1 MITID
6 VSGCR
11 PFIGRET
18 FETSL
23 AKAREAFGI
32 LESGTGAGHE
42 FLGWNALPSQI
53 GQPQIDA
60 CLSVVDDWI
69 AREIEVVVVIGI
81 GGSYLG
87 AKAAIEAMNHSFGHQ
102 MGSSGPEVV
111 FAGQNLSE
119 EYLAELK
126 DLLMVRNCAA
136 VVISKSGTTIEPA
149 VAFRVVRNLIQ
160 RKYGREEARSRIVA
174 ITDAARGA
182 LKTLSDREGYRTF
195 VIPDDIGG
203 RFSVLTP
210 VGLLPIALAG
220 YDIDALVAGARYMQR
235 ACAEDSDENPAI
247 RYAAMRNALYNS
259 GKDIELLASF
269 HPKMRFFT
277 EWWKQLFG
285 ESEGKEGKGLFPAS
299 ALFTTDL
306 HSMGQYIQQGQR
318 KLFETVISIEN
329 SRREVLIEEEE
340 EDLDGLNYL
349 AGKNVEYV
357 NRMAQEGTRM
367 AHIDGG
373 VPNISIAVEQL
384 DEYNLGQLFY
394 FFEKACGISAYM
406 LDVNPFD
413 QPGVEAYKKNMFALL
428 GKPGY
433 EERGRELKER
443 LREEL

>member
-1 MITID
+1 MIKID
-6 VSGCR
+6 LSGCR

-18 FETSL
+18 FEASL
-23 AKAREAFGI
+23 AKAREAFGV

-42 FLGWNALPSQI
+42 FLGWKELPSRI
-53 GQPQIDA
+53 GQPEIDE
-60 CLSVVDDWI
+60 CLSVVERWI
-69 AREIEVVVVIGI
+69 SREVEVVVVIGI

-87 AKAAIEAMNHSFGHQ
+87 AKAAIEALSHTFGVQ
-102 MGSSGPEVV
+102 LGSAGGPEVV

-126 DLLMVRNCAA
+126 DLLMARSCAA
-136 VVISKSGTTIEPA
+136 VVISKSGTTTEPA
-149 VAFRVVRNLIQ
+149 VAFRMVRNLLQ
-160 RKYGREEARSRIVA
+160 RKYGREEACERIVA
-174 ITDAARGA
+174 ITDAHRGA
-182 LKTLSDREGYRTF
+182 LKTLADREGYRTF

-220 YDIDALVAGARYMQR
+220 YDIDALVAGARYMQHV
-235 ACAEDSDENPAI
+235 CAEDTEENPAI

-259 GKDIELLASF
+259 GKDIELLISF
-269 HPKMRFFT
+269 HPKMHYFA

-285 ESEGKEGKGLFPAS
+285 ESEGKEGQGLFPAS

-318 KLFETVISIEN
+318 KLFETAITIEN
-329 SRREVLIEEEE
+329 SRREVVVEHDDD
-340 EDLDGLNYL
+340 DLDGLNYL
-349 AGKNVEYV
+349 EGKNVEHC

-373 VPNISIAVEQL
+373 VPNLAVSVEQL

-406 LDVNPFD
+406 LGVNPFD
-413 QPGVEAYKKNMFALL
+413 QPGVEEYKKRMFELL

-433 EERGRELKER
+433 RK
-443 LREEL
+443 

>member
-1 MITID
+1 MIKLD
-6 VSGCR
+6 LSGCST
-11 PFIGRET
+11 FISQEA
-18 FETSL
+18 FIESL
-23 AKAREAFGI
+23 AKAREAFGV

-42 FLGWNALPSQI
+42 FLGWNTLPSQI
-53 GQPQIDA
+53 RQRQIEE
-60 CLSVVDDWI
+60 CLAIVDDWI
-69 AREIEVVVVIGI
+69 AKEVEMVVVIGI

-87 AKAAIEAMNHSFGHQ
+87 SLATIAALNHLFGYAMSS
-102 MGSSGPEVV
+102 SSGPQVV

-126 DLLMVRNCAA
+126 DQLLVRNCAT
-136 VVISKSGTTIEPA
+136 VVISKSGTTTEPA
-149 VAFRVVRNLIQ
+149 IAFRMVRNLIQ
-160 RKYGREEARSRIVA
+160 RKYGREEARERIVA
-174 ITDAARGA
+174 ITDASRGA
-182 LKTLSDREGYRTF
+182 LRTMADREGYRTF

-220 YDIDALVAGARYMQR
+220 YDIEALVDGARYMQR
-235 ACAEDSDENPAI
+235 ICAEDSDENLAI

-285 ESEGKEGKGLFPAS
+285 ESEGKEGEGLFPAS
-299 ALFTTDL
+299 AIFTTDL

-318 KLFETVISIEN
+318 KLFETVLSIEN
-329 SRREVLIEEEE
+329 SRREVLIEEDAD
-340 EDLDGLNYL
+340 DLDGLNYL

-373 VPNISIAVEQL
+373 VPNISISIEQL

-406 LDVNPFD
+406 LEVNPFD

-428 GKPGY
+428 GKPGC
-433 EERGRELKER
+433 
-443 LREEL
+443 

>member
-1 MITID
+1 MIKLD
-6 VSGCR
+6 LSGCST
-11 PFIGRET
+11 FISQEA
-18 FETSL
+18 FIESL
-23 AKAREAFGI
+23 AKAREAFGV

-42 FLGWNALPSQI
+42 FLGWNTLPSQI
-53 GQPQIDA
+53 RQRQIEE
-60 CLSVVDDWI
+60 CLAIVDDWI
-69 AREIEVVVVIGI
+69 AKEVEMVVVIGI

-87 AKAAIEAMNHSFGHQ
+87 SLATIAALNHLFGYAMSS
-102 MGSSGPEVV
+102 SSGPQVV

-126 DLLMVRNCAA
+126 DQLLVRNCAT
-136 VVISKSGTTIEPA
+136 VVISKSGTTTEPA
-149 VAFRVVRNLIQ
+149 IAFRMVRNLIQ
-160 RKYGREEARSRIVA
+160 RKYGREEARERIVA
-174 ITDAARGA
+174 ITDASRGA
-182 LKTLSDREGYRTF
+182 LRTMADREGYRTF

-220 YDIDALVAGARYMQR
+220 YDIEALVDGARYMQR
-235 ACAEDSDENPAI
+235 ICAEDSDENPAI

-285 ESEGKEGKGLFPAS
+285 ESEGKEGEGLFPAS
-299 ALFTTDL
+299 AIFTTDL

-318 KLFETVISIEN
+318 KLFETVLSIEN
-329 SRREVLIEEEE
+329 SRREVLIEEDAD
-340 EDLDGLNYL
+340 DLDGLNYL

-373 VPNISIAVEQL
+373 VPNISISIEQL

-406 LDVNPFD
+406 LEVNPFD

-428 GKPGY
+428 GKPGC
-433 EERGRELKER
+433 
-443 LREEL
+443 

>member
-1 MITID
+1 MIKLD
-6 VSGCR
+6 LSGCSA
-11 PFIGRET
+11 FINQEA
-18 FETSL
+18 FVASL
-23 AKAREAFGI
+23 AKAREAFGV

-42 FLGWNALPSQI
+42 FLGWNTLPSQI
-53 GQPQIDA
+53 RQRQIDD
-60 CLSVVDDWI
+60 CLAIVDDWI
-69 AREIEVVVVIGI
+69 AKEVEMVVVIGI

-87 AKAAIEAMNHSFGHQ
+87 SLATIAALNHLFGYAMSS
-102 MGSSGPEVV
+102 SSGPQVV

-126 DLLMVRNCAA
+126 DQLLVRNCAT
-136 VVISKSGTTIEPA
+136 VVISKSGTTTEPA
-149 VAFRVVRNLIQ
+149 IAFRLVRNLIQ
-160 RKYGREEARSRIVA
+160 RKYDREEARSRIVA
-174 ITDAARGA
+174 ITDANRGA
-182 LKTLSDREGYRTF
+182 LRTLADREGYRTF
-195 VIPDDIGG
+195 VFPDDIGG

-220 YDIDALVAGARYMQR
+220 YDIEALVAGARYMQR
-235 ACAEDSDENPAI
+235 ICAEDSDENPAI
-247 RYAAMRNALYNS
+247 RYAAMRNALYDS

-318 KLFETVISIEN
+318 KLFETVLSVEN

-340 EDLDGLNYL
+340 DDLDGLNYL

-373 VPNISIAVEQL
+373 VPNISIAIEQL

-428 GKPGY
+428 GKPQ
-433 EERGRELKER
+433 
-443 LREEL
+443 